1 MGIRKCGDCFE
12 VVALDEYMVRSI
24 GAGICQCAV
33 FDFDKYGQF
42 VAQPF
47 LYIFGLILP
56 HKAVGLAFAE
66 KSEKR

>member
-1 MGIRKCGDCFE
+1 MIGSIR
-12 VVALDEYMVRSI
+12 
-24 GAGICQCAV
+24 AGIGQCSL
-33 FDFDKYGQF
+33 FNLDKYGQF

-66 KSEKR
+66 KSEKRRAFIIGQALQGVDAVY